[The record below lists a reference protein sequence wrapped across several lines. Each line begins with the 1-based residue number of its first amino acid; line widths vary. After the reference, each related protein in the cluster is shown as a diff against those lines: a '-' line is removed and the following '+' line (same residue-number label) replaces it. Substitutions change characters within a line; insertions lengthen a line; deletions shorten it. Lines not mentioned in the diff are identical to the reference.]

1 MSPITPCTSN
11 TVRPCKIK
19 VIKSSEHLHT
29 YHREVSTSK
38 LMFKTYLVHLFLS
51 HLCFAILSVHELR
64 HVNQSYWIIPY
75 IEQPHKIVMLKKCV
89 KCWKKKA
96 TLLSSNVK
104 HFLRKKLALSIL
116 NLCLGHMAC
125 QSIASFIIICP
136 LGSLTSSKLF
146 LYVDVPALCPNR
158 YMATEARN

>member
-89 KCWKKKA
+89 KCWKK
-96 TLLSSNVK
+96 SNIIELKCEAFFKKEISFK
-104 HFLRKKLALSIL
+104 HPKLMPGPHGL
-116 NLCLGHMAC
+116 
-125 QSIASFIIICP
+125 P
-136 LGSLTSSKLF
+136 KYSKLHNNLSTRKPNKQQTF
-146 LYVDVPALCPNR
+146 SLRGRSSLVP
-158 YMATEARN
+158 